1 MYTGPQG
8 TFFSDILGELR
19 GVSFSL
25 SDRSPPQTSILSPLH
40 HFEAGILVMP
50 PGEGSLV
57 LSSQTQQLHPEFV
70 V

>member
-1 MYTGPQG
+1 M
-8 TFFSDILGELR
+8 
-19 GVSFSL
+19 
-25 SDRSPPQTSILSPLH
+25 SILSLFH

-57 LSSQTQQLHPEFV
+57 LSPQTQQLHPEFV